1 MRKRTSLI
9 RQIRQSV
16 GTIALLLTLPVVI
29 GLVMQ
34 VLYNTRT
41 QAMLRRMEAAA
52 ELKPTLESTLAENL
66 FPWRRGGPPGRRAAL
81 SA

>member
-34 VLYNTRT
+34 VL
-41 QAMLRRMEAAA
+41 
-52 ELKPTLESTLAENL
+52 
-66 FPWRRGGPPGRRAAL
+66 
-81 SA
+81 